1 MNPPLKI
8 ALILGSTRDARF
20 APIPAEWLLAQAA
33 SRSDVQLELV
43 DLKDFDLPLFNE
55 RASNAWMPSADP
67 RAVAWQQRIGEF
79 DGYIVVTAE
88 YNHSITGALKNAFDQ
103 AYVEWAHKP
112 IGFLAYGGV
121 GGARA
126 VEHARNI
133 AVELQMVPVRTGVH
147 IGGSDYIATVHQR
160 QPMSSIS
167 DHIAP
172 AAQTM
177 LDEIVWWGNATRH
190 QRALDTQAEAA

>member
-1 MNPPLKI
+1 MSKPKI
-8 ALILGSTRDARF
+8 AIIIGSTRDTRF
-20 APIPAEWLLAQAA
+20 ADKPAAWLLENA
-33 SRSDVQLELV
+33 RKRDDMDFELV
-43 DLKDFDLPLFNE
+43 DLKTFDLPLFNE
-55 RASNAWMPSADP
+55 KASNLWAPSEDP
-67 RAVAWQQRIGEF
+67 RAIAWQQKIAEF
-79 DGYIVVTAE
+79 DGYVVVTAE

-112 IGFLAYGGV
+112 IGFLGYGGV

-147 IGGSDYIATVHQR
+147 IGGSDYIAAVHQR
-160 QPMSSIS
+160 QPMSAIH

-172 AAQTM
+172 SAQTM
-177 LDEIVWWGNATRH
+177 LNEIVWWGNATRDA
-190 QRALDTQAEAA
+190 RERDAQAAS